1 MGNELRIRYD
11 SVADAVYI
19 RLSDKKVAESEEV
32 SPGIIIDYSEEG
44 EIVGIEI
51 LNFSKR
57 RINLSEII
65 IKGPEVLRITT

>member
-19 RLSDKKVAESEEV
+19 SLSDKKVDESEDV

-57 RINLSEII
+57 RINLRAKS
-65 IKGPEVLRITT
+65 